1 MGPPF
6 RNKFPAHPPY
16 VSTYGARGFEMESGD
31 GTAAENPAMRT
42 KMKGAIVKA
51 LRKALELTITERPTD
66 GLIDIKV
73 RG

>member
-1 MGPPF
+1 
-6 RNKFPAHPPY
+6 
-16 VSTYGARGFEMESGD
+16 
-31 GTAAENPAMRT
+31 
-42 KMKGAIVKA
+42 MKGAIVKA